1 MVPPHDEIR
10 VSRVVFEYAARIGQ
24 EQDPVLLLA
33 LIADMGRDLL
43 GADRCSIW
51 MVDPASGGLW
61 TCAAHGVAPIR
72 VPAGHGLVGTCV
84 AANEIILV
92 NDARSDPRLSR
103 DTGERTGYE
112 THSVL
117 CMPLRGSS
125 GRVIGAF
132 QALNKPG
139 GFSASDVNLLHL
151 ACSYSASAIETQ
163 ALRKEAEQAQF
174 MRRELEIARD
184 VQARLFPHV
193 LPAIEGIEYECECRP
208 AKFVGGDYYD
218 VIAMPGGRTCIT
230 LGDVSGKGIPAAVL
244 MASIQASI
252 RVNMTRGADSLA
264 RAIVALNETVYSAS
278 TSERYTT
285 LFAAFLEPGCRR
297 MIYVNCGQTAP
308 LLRRHS
314 GSVERLTRG
323 GPPVGLLPGV
333 AFEET
338 AVDLDS
344 GDLLVV
350 FSDGVSEVN
359 NPHGD
364 IWNEEA
370 LEATTAACAGC
381 SASEAHRR
389 IMGAAQDFAAGAEPS
404 DDVTLAV
411 YRAL

>member
-1 MVPPHDEIR
+1 MVSKQNEIR
-10 VSRVVFEYAARIGQ
+10 VSRVVFEYAAKIGQ
-24 EQDPVLLLA
+24 EQDPVLLLS

-43 GADRCSIW
+43 DADRCSIW

-72 VPAGHGLVGTCV
+72 VAAGHGLVGTCV
-84 AANEIILV
+84 TTNDIILV
-92 NDARSDPRLSR
+92 NDALNDPRLSR
-103 DTGERTGYE
+103 DTDERTGYE
-112 THSVL
+112 TRSVL

-132 QALNKPG
+132 QALNKKG
-139 GFSASDVNLLHL
+139 GFSAGDVHLLHL

-174 MRRELEIARD
+174 MLRELAIARD

-193 LPAIEGIEYECECRP
+193 LPAIAGVEYECLCVP

-218 VIAMPGGRTCIT
+218 VIPMPGGRTCIT

-244 MASIQASI
+244 MAAVQASI

-264 RAIVALNETVYSAS
+264 AAIAALNETVYSAS
-278 TSERYTT
+278 TAERYTT

-308 LLRRHS
+308 MLLRAS
-314 GSVERLTRG
+314 GRVERLDKG
-323 GPPVGLLPGV
+323 GPPVGLLSR
-333 AFEET
+333 ATFEET
-338 AVDLDS
+338 AADLAP

-359 NPHGD
+359 NPAGD
-364 IWNEEA
+364 IWNEEE
-370 LEATTAACAGC
+370 LEQVVASCAGL
-381 SASEAHRR
+381 SAAEAHRR
-389 IMGAAQDFAAGAEPS
+389 ILGAAQGFADGAEPS
-404 DDVTLAV
+404 DDITLAV
-411 YRAL
+411 YRIA

>member
-1 MVPPHDEIR
+1 MVSPQDEIR
-10 VSRVVFEYAARIGQ
+10 VSRVVFEYAAKIGQ
-24 EQDPVLLLA
+24 EQDPVLLLS

-51 MVDPASGGLW
+51 MIDPASGGLW

-72 VPAGHGLVGTCV
+72 IPAGQGLVGTCV
-84 AANEIILV
+84 TTNDIILV
-92 NDARSDPRLSR
+92 NDALNDPRLSR
-103 DTGERTGYE
+103 GTDEKTGYE

-117 CMPLRGSS
+117 CMPLRGTS

-132 QALNKPG
+132 QALNKAD
-139 GFSASDVNLLHL
+139 GFSTDDVRLLHL

-163 ALRKEAEQAQF
+163 TLRKEAEQAQF
-174 MRRELEIARD
+174 MLRELAIARD

-193 LPAIEGIEYECECRP
+193 LPAVAGVEYECHCVP

-218 VIAMPGGRTCIT
+218 VIPMPGGRTCIT

-252 RVNMTRGADSLA
+252 RVNMTRGADSLGA
-264 RAIVALNETVYSAS
+264 AIEALNGTVYSTS

-285 LFAAFLEPGCRR
+285 LFAAFLEPGCPR

-308 LLRRHS
+308 MLLRRS
-314 GSVERLTRG
+314 GQVERLNAG
-323 GPPVGLLPGV
+323 GPPVGLLPR
-333 AFEET
+333 APFQET
-338 AVDLDS
+338 AVDLNS

-359 NPHGD
+359 NPAGD
-364 IWNEEA
+364 IWNEDE
-370 LEATTAACAGC
+370 LEQVVASCAGL
-381 SASEAHRR
+381 SAGDAHRK
-389 IMGAAQDFAAGAEPS
+389 ILGAVQSFADGAEPA
-404 DDVTLAV
+404 DDITLAV
-411 YRAL
+411 YRMV